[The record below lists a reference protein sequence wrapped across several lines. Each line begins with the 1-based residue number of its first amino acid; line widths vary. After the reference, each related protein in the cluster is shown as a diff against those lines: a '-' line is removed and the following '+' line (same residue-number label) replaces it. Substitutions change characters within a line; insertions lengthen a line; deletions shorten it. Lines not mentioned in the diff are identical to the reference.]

1 VEHTALESLPRC
13 PLCGSEHR
21 RPYATIPD
29 HSITKERFTVV
40 DCAQCGFRFTDPRPT
55 QSEVGAYYQGGS
67 YISHSNEARSL
78 QDRIYLAARHWSMS
92 RKYALIKAY
101 FPNGRVLDIGCG
113 TGQFLAYLMSRG
125 YLVQG
130 VEPSTEA
137 RQQAI
142 ADHSFPV
149 VPQLEQ
155 VAAQENI
162 QVITM
167 WHVLEHVPDLRATFK
182 RLHSLM
188 ADRGLLLIAVP
199 DRGSWDAEHYGTY
212 WAAWDVPRHFSHFR
226 QQDVRILLREH
237 GFTLVRMQRM
247 WLDAYYIALLSE
259 RYKGHGSVIA
269 FAKALVIGTVSN
281 LLSLLSDR
289 PASSTLYV
297 ARKAEL

>member
-1 VEHTALESLPRC
+1 M
-13 PLCGSEHR
+13 
-21 RPYATIPD
+21 
-29 HSITKERFTVV
+29 VV

-55 QSEVGAYYQGGS
+55 QTEVGTYYQGGS

-78 QDRIYLAARHWSMS
+78 QDRVYLAARQWSMR
-92 RKYALIKAY
+92 RKYTLIKAF

-125 YLVQG
+125 YVVQG
-130 VEPSTEA
+130 VEPSTAA

-142 ADHSFPV
+142 ADHSLQV

-226 QQDVRILLREH
+226 QQDVRILLRDH
-237 GFTLVRMQRM
+237 GFMLVRMQRM

-269 FAKALVIGTVSN
+269 FAKALVIGTASN
-281 LLSLLSDR
+281 LLSLLHDR